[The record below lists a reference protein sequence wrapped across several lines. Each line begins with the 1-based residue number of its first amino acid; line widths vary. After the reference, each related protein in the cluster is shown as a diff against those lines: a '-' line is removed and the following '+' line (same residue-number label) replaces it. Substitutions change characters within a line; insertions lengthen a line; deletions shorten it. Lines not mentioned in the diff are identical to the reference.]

1 MINRRDLIAG
11 GLLAATAPTAFPRRA
26 AAQLAGNAFIISG
39 FPAGGMGDLVSRPL
53 AERMR
58 GRYATNVLVESKVG
72 AGGRIAV
79 NFVKRAPADGLAI
92 LQIPSSV
99 MTLYPH
105 IYKNLGYDPL
115 RDFVPVTPTATYVY
129 SFTASAALPATVRT
143 VADFVAWARANPEKS
158 SYGIPAAGSALHFAG
173 MMLQRSAGIEF
184 TAVAYR
190 GGAPL
195 LTDML
200 AGVLPVSFNV
210 LGEVLPHIRSGALR
224 SLGVCGPQRSRFL
237 PEVPTMAE
245 QGITDVALT
254 EWLGWFL
261 PAATPPEIVR
271 ALNTVA
277 RDGLQDPAMVASL
290 ANSALEPR
298 HTTPEQ
304 CADLLREDFAR
315 WDSIAESHRLHDGGV
330 AASARKTFR
339 LRHRTDSAAPHPR
352 SIRCPRPA
360 GSGRVSVL
368 SASANGSAMI
378 GSAQSC
384 HSSQCAV
391 SVTRIRCA
399 ANSG

>member
-1 MINRRDLIAG
+1 MINRRDLIAS
-11 GLLAATAPTAFPRRA
+11 GLLAPASTAFPRRA
-26 AAQLAGNAFIISG
+26 SAQLAGNAFIISG

-79 NFVKRAPADGLAI
+79 NFVKRAPPDGLAI

-105 IYKNLGYDPL
+105 IYKTLGYDPL
-115 RDFVPVTPTATYVY
+115 RDFSAVTPTATYVY
-129 SFTASAALPATVRT
+129 GFTASAALPATVRT

-173 MMLQRSAGIEF
+173 MMLQRAAGIEF

-224 SLGVCGPQRSRFL
+224 ALGVCGPERSKFL

-245 QGITDVALT
+245 QGIDIALT

-304 CADLLREDFAR
+304 CAALLREDYER
-315 WDSIAESHRLHDGGV
+315 WAGIAKATGFTV
-330 AASARKTFR
+330 AE
-339 LRHRTDSAAPHPR
+339 
-352 SIRCPRPA
+352 
-360 GSGRVSVL
+360 
-368 SASANGSAMI
+368 
-378 GSAQSC
+378 
-384 HSSQCAV
+384 
-391 SVTRIRCA
+391 
-399 ANSG
+399 

>member
-1 MINRRDLIAG
+1 MINRRDLIAS
-11 GLLAATAPTAFPRRA
+11 GLLAAASTALSRRA
-26 AAQLAGNAFIISG
+26 SAQLAGNAFIISG
-39 FPAGGMGDLVSRPL
+39 FPAGGIGDLVSRPL

-58 GRYATNVLVESKVG
+58 GRYATNVLVESKAG

-129 SFTASAALPATVRT
+129 AFTASAALPATVRT

-271 ALNTVA
+271 ALSTVA

-315 WDSIAESHRLHDGGV
+315 WDGIAKSTGFTMAE
-330 AASARKTFR
+330 
-339 LRHRTDSAAPHPR
+339 
-352 SIRCPRPA
+352 
-360 GSGRVSVL
+360 
-368 SASANGSAMI
+368 
-378 GSAQSC
+378 
-384 HSSQCAV
+384 
-391 SVTRIRCA
+391 
-399 ANSG
+399 

>member
-1 MINRRDLIAG
+1 MMNRRNVVAG
-11 GLLAATAPTAFPRRA
+11 GLLAATASATGLRRA
-26 AAQLAGNAFIISG
+26 NAQLAGNAFIISG

-72 AGGRIAV
+72 AGGRIAAT
-79 NFVKRAPADGLAI
+79 FVKRAPPDGLAI

-105 IYKNLGYDPL
+105 VYKTIPYDPL
-115 RDFVPVTPTATYVY
+115 QDFVPVTTTATYVY

-143 VADFVAWARANPEKS
+143 VADFVGWARANPARS

-173 MMLQRSAGIEF
+173 MMLQRATGIEF

-224 SLGVCGPQRSRFL
+224 SLGVCGPERSRFL
-237 PEVPTMAE
+237 PEVPTMVE
-245 QGITDVALT
+245 QGFADIALT

-261 PAATPPEIVR
+261 PAGTPPETVR
-271 ALNTVA
+271 ALNAIA
-277 RDGLQDPAMVASL
+277 RDGLRDGDMIASL

-298 HTTPEQ
+298 YTTPEQ
-304 CADLLREDFAR
+304 CAGLLRQDHDR
-315 WDSIAESHRLHDGGV
+315 WASIAKSTGFTITE
-330 AASARKTFR
+330 
-339 LRHRTDSAAPHPR
+339 
-352 SIRCPRPA
+352 
-360 GSGRVSVL
+360 
-368 SASANGSAMI
+368 
-378 GSAQSC
+378 
-384 HSSQCAV
+384 
-391 SVTRIRCA
+391 
-399 ANSG
+399 